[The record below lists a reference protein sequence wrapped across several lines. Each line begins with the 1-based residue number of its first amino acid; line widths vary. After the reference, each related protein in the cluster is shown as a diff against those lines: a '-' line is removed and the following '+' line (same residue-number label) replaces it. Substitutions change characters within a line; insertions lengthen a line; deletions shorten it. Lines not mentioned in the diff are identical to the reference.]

1 MTEVKRS
8 LRVASHLAKELA
20 WLLERDLRD
29 PRAAGATVTRVEM
42 TDDLRSATV
51 YVRLLQG
58 GDAPS
63 RRREALG
70 ALTRAGAL
78 LRRTAARRMGL
89 KYAPELR
96 FVYDEGQDHTARIE
110 ELLGEVRAE
119 EARRKPD

>member
-1 MTEVKRS
+1 VTEVKRS

-20 WLLERDLRD
+20 WLIERDLRD

-58 GDAPS
+58 GEEPS

-70 ALTRAGAL
+70 TLTRAGAL
-78 LRRTAARRMGL
+78 LRRSAARRMGL

-110 ELLGEVRAE
+110 ALLGEVQAD
-119 EARRKPD
+119 EARRKP